1 MPINLILLLIVSIC
15 LLAII
20 AYKIYI
26 VLFVPSIQQMKAT
39 TNQFN
44 NINHKSDFDKS
55 MSYHTLDA

>member
-1 MPINLILLLIVSIC
+1 MPPNLIMLITVSIC

-20 AYKIYI
+20 LYKVY
-26 VLFVPSIQQMKAT
+26 VLLFIPSIQQIRAT
-39 TNQFN
+39 TNEFN